1 MKTNLPK
8 KASPPT
14 GKTTRR
20 GEIKTV
26 DAKEAPRVKTLRLPV
41 MITERKVKP
50 SKPATKSY
58 KLARSK
64 SDIALKALRRA
75 IPKDAKAELRRLLI
89 VSWSALLDGSV
100 KPCDGAE
107 AIILRLAKKTWVH
120 EESGEPLPLRA
131 AGLHL
136 DHMLSS
142 LSNKLLS
149 PREDARR
156 PIDAVEVLPLD
167 IERHRKSRC
176 EVIFEGKHTL
186 HTVDGFCFLVGELA
200 VERGAVRT
208 VVSVFSKYVGHSFFQ
223 YGVSSTDGSRKSVKT
238 RR

>member
-14 GKTTRR
+14 GEGTRR
-20 GEIKTV
+20 GETKITNS
-26 DAKEAPRVKTLRLPV
+26 KEAPRAKTLRLPV

-50 SKPATKSY
+50 ARPSSKKY
-58 KLARSK
+58 KLAKAK
-64 SDIALKALRRA
+64 SDVALKALRRA
-75 IPKDAKAELRRLLI
+75 IPKNVMAELHRLLI

-107 AIILRLAKKTWVH
+107 AIILRLAKKTWVD
-120 EESGEPLPLRA
+120 EETGDPLSLRA
-131 AGLHL
+131 ARLHL
-136 DHMLSS
+136 EHMLAS

-149 PREDARR
+149 PRKDPRR
-156 PIDAVEVLPLD
+156 PIDTVEVLSLD

-200 VERGAVRT
+200 VKRGVERT

-223 YGVSSTDGSRKSVKT
+223 YGVSSTVSPLRSVKT

>member
-1 MKTNLPK
+1 MKANPPK

-20 GEIKTV
+20 REIKAAGT
-26 DAKEAPRVKTLRLPV
+26 KEAPRAKTLRLPV

-50 SKPATKSY
+50 AKPSSKTY
-58 KLARSK
+58 KLAKAK
-64 SDIALKALRRA
+64 SDVALKALRRA
-75 IPKDAKAELRRLLI
+75 IPRDALVELRRLLI

-120 EESGEPLPLRA
+120 EETGEPLPLRA

-136 DHMLSS
+136 DHMISS
-142 LSNKLLS
+142 LSNKLLP
-149 PREDARR
+149 PRKDPRR
-156 PIDAVEVLPLD
+156 PIDTVEVLSLD

-200 VERGAVRT
+200 VKRGAGRT

>member
-1 MKTNLPK
+1 MRTNLPR

-20 GEIKTV
+20 GKTKTA
-26 DAKEAPRVKTLRLPV
+26 DAKKAPRAKTLRLPV
-41 MITERKVKP
+41 IITERKVK
-50 SKPATKSY
+50 STERSTKQY
-58 KLARSK
+58 RQAKAK
-64 SDIALKALRRA
+64 SNVALKALRRA
-75 IPKDAKAELRRLLI
+75 IPKDVMAELRRLI
-89 VSWSALLDGSV
+89 VMSWSALLDGSA

-107 AIILRLAKKTWVH
+107 AIILRLAKEIGIDEKSC
-120 EESGEPLPLRA
+120 ESLMLRA

-149 PREDARR
+149 PRKDPLR
-156 PIDAVEVLPLD
+156 PIDTVEVLSLD

-200 VERGAVRT
+200 VKRGVERT

-223 YGVSSTDGSRKSVKT
+223 YGVSSTVSPLRSVKT